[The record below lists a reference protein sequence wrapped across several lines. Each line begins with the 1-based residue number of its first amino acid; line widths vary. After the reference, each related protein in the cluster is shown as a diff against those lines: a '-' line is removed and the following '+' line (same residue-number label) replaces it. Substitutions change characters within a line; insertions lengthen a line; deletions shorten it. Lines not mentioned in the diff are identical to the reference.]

1 MLIALD
7 VGNSHVK
14 IGGFDGDGLLLTAS
28 IATDDRKTGEQYACE
43 LQSVLA
49 LLHAGQAKVDG
60 AVLGSV
66 VPAMTPI
73 LQRAL
78 GLLSGCPVLSVSSGV
93 KTGLNIKLEEPRA
106 IGSDL
111 VANAVWA
118 AERGR
123 TPCVVVDLGT
133 VTTFTAMSREGAF
146 VGKAIAAGPRGM
158 LASLRRDAAQLPS
171 VQLEAPRHGVC
182 GRNTVE
188 AMKAG
193 VLYGAAAMVDGM
205 LARYEEALGGP
216 LDVLLT
222 GGSAPAVA
230 PYLKTKAELDPHV
243 TLRGLHLLWKKN
255 RG

>member
-7 VGNSHVK
+7 AGNSHVK
-14 IGGFDGDGLLLTAS
+14 IGGFDGDALIFTAS
-28 IATDDRKTGEQYACE
+28 IATDIRKTGEQFACE
-43 LQSVLA
+43 LQNVCA
-49 LLHAGQAKVDG
+49 LFGAAQARMDG

-78 GLLSGCPVLSVSSGV
+78 DLLYGCPVLNVSSGV
-93 KTGLNIKLEEPRA
+93 KTGLNIKLDEPRA

-111 VANAVWA
+111 IANALWA
-118 AERGR
+118 VSRGR

-133 VTTFTAMSREGAF
+133 VTTFCAIDREGAF

-158 LASLRRDAAQLPS
+158 IAAVRRDAAQLPS
-171 VQLEAPRHGVC
+171 VPLAAPRHGVC
-182 GRNTVE
+182 GKSTVE
-188 AMKAG
+188 AIKAG
-193 VLYGAAAMVDGM
+193 AVYGAAAMVDGM
-205 LARYEEALGGP
+205 LARYAEALGGP
-216 LDVLLT
+216 LSVLLT
-222 GGSAPAVA
+222 GGSATDIA
-230 PYLKTKAELDPHV
+230 PFLKTEAELDPHV